1 MNILISGG
9 AKNGKSYYAQK
20 LAKQMAENGADC
32 GKIQTVPLYYIATM
46 IPYDEEDHARIRRH
60 IAERAGWG
68 FETLECGKNL
78 RRLLQN
84 DDATTRQ
91 RSDAAVQYQDSTM
104 TQETETKCD
113 AEIETKCSADF
124 GIDPR
129 GVFLLDSVTALLSNE
144 MFREDGTMDPSAP
157 ERVAEDCTAFARATG
172 NTVFVSD
179 YIYADADRYDAM
191 TEDYRQGLA
200 WVDRQLAKVCDR
212 VVEVSAGVITDWK

>member
-20 LAKQMAENGADC
+20 LAKQMAENGANR
-32 GKIQTVPLYYIATM
+32 GKIKTVPLYYIATM
-46 IPYDEEDHARIRRH
+46 VPRDEEDHARIRRH

-68 FETLECGKNL
+68 FETLEWGKNL

-84 DDATTRQ
+84 ADATTRQ
-91 RSDAAVQYQDSTM
+91 RSDAAVQYQDSTV
-104 TQETETKCD
+104 TQETGAKCG
-113 AEIETKCSADF
+113 AEIETKCGADS

-144 MFREDGTMDPSAP
+144 MFREDGTMDPSAS

-191 TEDYRQGLA
+191 TEDYRRGLA